1 MDDLKFTATKGQDY
15 REVLQR
21 IEAFLRE
28 NARDYTILKGNMNIY
43 FDLCDAHGDI
53 CSKNT
58 REYQV
63 TGNEIYD
70 KYDIAIHNFI
80 KQWKQDVVWKTKE
93 FINDIENLPKKA
105 ENIKKKL
112 DKAVEKGFSTIDKWS
127 QELEKV
133 EKAQENSLRDLDF
146 YNTILYCMQHNIVF
160 FESKIVKDSKYA
172 SIYTRPIIDKESRY
186 LPAPLYFYKNGCS
199 YNDKQNYEMYWISY
213 YS

>member
-1 MDDLKFTATKGQDY
+1 MKFTATKGQDY

-21 IEAFLRE
+21 IEEFLRE
-28 NARDYTILKGNMNIY
+28 NAEGYTILQSNMNIY
-43 FDLCDAHGDI
+43 FDLCDAYGDI

-63 TGNEIYD
+63 MGDEIYD

-80 KQWKQDVVWKTKE
+80 KQWKQDAVWKTKE
-93 FINDIENLPKKA
+93 LINDIENLPKKA
-105 ENIKKKL
+105 ENVKKKF
-112 DKAVEKGFSTIDKWS
+112 DKAVEKGFSTIDKWG
-127 QELEKV
+127 QELAKV

-146 YNTILYCMQHNIVF
+146 YNTILYCIQHNIVF
-160 FESKIVKDSKYA
+160 FESKIVKDSKYV